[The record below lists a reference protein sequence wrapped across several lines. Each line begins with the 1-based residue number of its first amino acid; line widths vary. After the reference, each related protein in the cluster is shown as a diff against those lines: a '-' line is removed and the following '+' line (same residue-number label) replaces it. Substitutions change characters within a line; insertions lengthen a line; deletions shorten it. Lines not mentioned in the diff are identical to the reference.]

1 MRPNLGHLSDD
12 FIFFAAKILW
22 EKWLNKQD

>member
-1 MRPNLGHLSDD
+1 MRPNLGLLSDD
-12 FIFFAAKILW
+12 FIFFTAKIVR